1 MSRLFPHSEYAE
13 DQPLAHTLLA
23 THVIYRGF
31 QSGAV
36 LGLLT
41 GAVRC
46 IPLLRSTSTPAATL
60 WPLARSLSERSTGV
74 GAAIGAGSM
83 LVGLPARMWGRQEI
97 EWKDR
102 SWRLLEN
109 KGQMEVD
116 DWSLVGTVAGAVIAA
131 TAQEKGTS
139 LGWRSVVGGSGMGSL
154 VGVMGYMGWRHG
166 IKGGKWD

>member
-1 MSRLFPHSEYAE
+1 
-13 DQPLAHTLLA
+13 
-23 THVIYRGF
+23 
-31 QSGAV
+31 
-36 LGLLT
+36 
-41 GAVRC
+41 
-46 IPLLRSTSTPAATL
+46 
-60 WPLARSLSERSTGV
+60 
-74 GAAIGAGSM
+74 M